1 MFFNYVKV
9 VFKNEE
15 VRGQTQYEFV
25 NFIEDLQVGDV
36 VLVRLT
42 REAYSGFDVAVAK
55 VAQINTSGN
64 MAASYVIER
73 VCDLDAQEKMKMF
86 NKKKEIEQKMEQR
99 FKELK
104 DIALYRQLAASD
116 EKMKELMM
124 EYENLTKK
132 DS

>member
-1 MFFNYVKV
+1 MFSNFVKV

-25 NFIEDLQVGDV
+25 NFIEDLDVGDV

-42 REAYSGFDVAVAK
+42 REGYNGFDVAVAK
-55 VAQINTSGN
+55 VAQINTAGK
-64 MAASYVIER
+64 MATSYVIER
-73 VCDLDAQEKMKMF
+73 ICDLDAQEKMKMF

-116 EKMKELMM
+116 EKMKELMV
-124 EYENLTKK
+124 EYENLTKRN
-132 DS
+132 

>member
-25 NFIEDLQVGDV
+25 NFIEDLDVGDV

-55 VAQINTSGN
+55 VAQINTTGS
-64 MAASYVIER
+64 MATSYVVER
-73 VCDLDAQEKMKMF
+73 ICDLDAQEKMKMF

-132 DS
+132 D

>member
-1 MFFNYVKV
+1 MFSNFVKV

-15 VRGQTQYEFV
+15 FRGQTQYEFV
-25 NFIEDLQVGDV
+25 NFIEDLTVGDT

-42 REAYSGFDVAVAK
+42 RETYSGFDVAVAK

-64 MAASYVIER
+64 MATSYVIER
-73 VCDLDAQEKMKMF
+73 ICDLEAQEKMQVF
-86 NKKKEIEQKMEQR
+86 NKKKEIEQKLEQR

-104 DIALYRQLAASD
+104 DIALYRQLATSD

-124 EYENLTKK
+124 EYENLTKRN
-132 DS
+132 

>member
-1 MFFNYVKV
+1 MFSNFVKV

-25 NFIEDLQVGDV
+25 NFIEDLDVGDT

-42 REAYSGFDVAVAK
+42 REGYNGFDVAVAK
-55 VAQINTSGN
+55 VSQINTAGN
-64 MAASYVIER
+64 MATSYVVER
-73 VCDLDAQEKMKMF
+73 ICDLDAQEKMKMF

-116 EKMKELMM
+116 EKMKELMV
-124 EYENLTKK
+124 EYENLTKRN
-132 DS
+132 

>member
-1 MFFNYVKV
+1 MFSNYVKV
-9 VFKNEE
+9 VFKKENF
-15 VRGQTQYEFV
+15 RGQTQYEFV

-42 REAYSGFDVAVAK
+42 REGYNGFDVAIAQ
-55 VAQINTSGN
+55 VAQINTNGK
-64 MAASYVIER
+64 MATSYVIER
-73 VCDLDAQEKMKMF
+73 ICDLVSQEKMRQF

-104 DIALYRQLAASD
+104 DIALYRQLATSD

-124 EYENLTKK
+124 EYENLTKR
-132 DS
+132 D

>member
-15 VRGQTQYEFV
+15 ARGQTQYEFV

-42 REAYSGFDVAVAK
+42 RENYNGFDVAVAK
-55 VAQINTSGN
+55 VAQINTSGK

-73 VCDLDAQEKMKMF
+73 ICDLVAQEKMKMF

-116 EKMKELMM
+116 EKMKELMK
-124 EYENLTKK
+124 EYENLTKR
-132 DS
+132 DW